1 MLGYEQPK
9 GDSEGLGLEIQQ
21 WNVEQKKP
29 EKQYRIFQPFLP
41 KVPVTLNFW
50 ALSYFGG
57 LKDNVNK
64 QHRLKILTILLL
76 LLLLI
81 IIIIIIILIIIMI
94 IILIDHN
101 SN

>member
-9 GDSEGLGLEIQQ
+9 GDSEGLGSEIQQ

-57 LKDNVNK
+57 LKDNVK
-64 QHRLKILTILLL
+64 QTTQVKNINNTTTTTTTNNNNNNNNINNNNDNN
-76 LLLLI
+76 
-81 IIIIIIILIIIMI
+81 
-94 IILIDHN
+94 IDRP
-101 SN
+101 